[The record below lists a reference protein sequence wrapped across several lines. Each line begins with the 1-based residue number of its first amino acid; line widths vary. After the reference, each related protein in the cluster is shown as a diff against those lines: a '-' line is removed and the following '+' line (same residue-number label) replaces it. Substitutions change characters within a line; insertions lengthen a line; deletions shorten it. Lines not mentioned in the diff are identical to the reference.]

1 QGDQARFPEPRG
13 RLRRDLQGH
22 VQEAAHRAVP
32 RAAEDHRSALPRTA
46 PAQPSSGRPGEVRR
60 LRVVCLGLSR
70 RRDLRG
76 GRGQHRGGALLAGRA
91 VRPRLPDQL
100 RPLHPVRP
108 VHRGVPHARAH
119 DDQRVRT
126 GRLQPRQPH
135 LHQGAAARRPG
146 GGHGGQPARHVPGHR
161 RTGLLPGPGDRG
173 RARHGAPGRPLEGG
187 GRPGGRLHVRPGRT
201 GVGAGDRPMTQLA
214 AYTTST
220 GEAVQFW
227 ILGTIAVIGALCTVF
242 MKRAVH
248 SALCLAGTMIILA
261 VFYLANG
268 AYFLGVVQI
277 VVYTGAVMMLF
288 LFVVM
293 LVGVTAADSLKETI
307 KGQRW
312 LALLCM
318 AGFGILLIG
327 GIGNA
332 SLTEFNGIG
341 AANAGGNVEGIAALL
356 FTRYVFAFEITGAL
370 LITAA
375 VGAMVLTHRERT
387 ERARTQRELAEQRVR
402 EGTYLPP
409 LPAPGVYARHNAVD
423 IAGLLPDGTPSDLTV
438 SATLRERGQIRDV
451 SQEAMNDLRA
461 LEQRAEER
469 LGRTAI
475 ETAPSKGTE
484 EGQK

>member
-1 QGDQARFPEPRG
+1 
-13 RLRRDLQGH
+13 
-22 VQEAAHRAVP
+22 
-32 RAAEDHRSALPRTA
+32 
-46 PAQPSSGRPGEVRR
+46 
-60 LRVVCLGLSR
+60 
-70 RRDLRG
+70 
-76 GRGQHRGGALLAGRA
+76 
-91 VRPRLPDQL
+91 
-100 RPLHPVRP
+100 
-108 VHRGVPHARAH
+108 
-119 DDQRVRT
+119 
-126 GRLQPRQPH
+126 
-135 LHQGAAARRPG
+135 
-146 GGHGGQPARHVPGHR
+146 
-161 RTGLLPGPGDRG
+161 
-173 RARHGAPGRPLEGG
+173 
-187 GRPGGRLHVRPGRT
+187 
-201 GVGAGDRPMTQLA
+201 MTQLA